1 MCILYVVYPI
11 GSAGDRTL
19 TLSVPPQ
26 RARRPYRAWRG
37 VHDGSK
43 VKVRVDKRDWIYNI
57 EITPA
62 GVTEDNHNAKTP
74 ICGSLHRWTS
84 IVLYYNLMSS

>member
-1 MCILYVVYPI
+1 MV
-11 GSAGDRTL
+11 
-19 TLSVPPQ
+19 
-26 RARRPYRAWRG
+26 WRG

-43 VKVRVDKRDWIYNI
+43 VKVRVDKRDWIYNM
-57 EITPA
+57 EITPT
-62 GVTEDNHNAKTP
+62 GVTEYNRNAKTP